1 MAMTRWDRDLNRF
14 QNRLGR
20 LFDDALR
27 GDREPEDAWGMAEWA
42 PPVDIFEQDGSL
54 VLKAELP
61 GVRAEDVQ
69 VHLENSVLTIRGERR
84 TEQEVK
90 RENYHRME
98 RAYGTFVRSF
108 TLSPQYD
115 QDKIEASF
123 ADGILRLTVPRS
135 EKARPRQIPIGATSS
150 QVASQSS
157 ASAPAK
163 VKDKAAKRTE
173 EEEEVAVTRG

>member
-1 MAMTRWDRDLNRF
+1 MAITRWDRDLTRF

-27 GDREPEDAWGMAEWA
+27 GDREPEDAWGMSEWA
-42 PPVDIFEQDGSL
+42 PPVDIYEQDGSL

-61 GVRAEDVQ
+61 GVRAEDVK
-69 VHLENSVLTIRGERR
+69 VHLENNVLTIRGERQI
-84 TEQEVK
+84 EQEVK
-90 RENYHRME
+90 RENCHRME
-98 RAYGTFVRSF
+98 RAYGTFARSF

-123 ADGILRLTVPRS
+123 QDGILRLVIPRS
-135 EKARPRQIPIGATSS
+135 EKARPRQIPIGATSAQIAKETPAGAKGKGKES
-150 QVASQSS
+150 KPVA
-157 ASAPAK
+157 
-163 VKDKAAKRTE
+163 